1 MSTNTLDW
9 SVISFSKD
17 GVITEF
23 LATRKSIGYFA
34 AEHNPK
40 SRISEICM
48 QDAFDFEALWNKERI
63 GEAV

>member
-23 LATRKSIGYFA
+23 LATRKGIGYFA

-40 SRISEICM
+40 SHISGISRD
-48 QDAFDFEALWNKERI
+48 DAFEFEALWNKERI